1 MITNILHMGDIH
13 LRSKHLD
20 EILRCGRFIV
30 DKGREE
36 VPDLIIIAGD
46 VFDSQVALDSE
57 VVREGIRLLG
67 QLGDIAPM
75 IMVQGTRT
83 HDRDSLRALERL
95 KTTHDTRISFEP
107 ETIVF
112 TGNSFLTIS
121 SRTQQTDNIEIDLKQ
136 KPKLLISTL
145 PAPPRL
151 AGEGSLEEQ
160 SQNIAR
166 HLETI
171 ITGFGASA
179 AEFDCPHVIAGH
191 VSVMGAKISD
201 KQLMLGMDVEL
212 PKGAFA
218 SAKANLICLGHIHF
232 AQRIG
237 DNLFYCGSISRLN
250 YGEDEDK
257 GFWMHKLTWGEKRDP
272 VSQLLR
278 VERKSRFIET
288 PARKMILIDRDL
300 TEGGEL
306 IDQFKGMLTAGDF
319 KDLFIRIRY
328 RIKEKDVHRLGRKEV
343 EEIMSRKDAYE
354 VKIEVEVVPEL
365 RVRCENLV
373 TAGTLR
379 QKIEAMPREEPLS
392 ESVLEKADRLED
404 QNKEEIEAEVMN
416 L

>member
-1 MITNILHMGDIH
+1 MITNILHTGDIH

-30 DKGREE
+30 DKAREE

-46 VFDSQVALDSE
+46 IFDNQVALDSE
-57 VVREGIRLLG
+57 VVREGIGLLG

-75 IMVQGTRT
+75 IIVQGTRT

-95 KTTHDTRISFEP
+95 KTTHETRISFEP
-107 ETIVF
+107 ETILF
-112 TGNSFLTIS
+112 DGEGFNEKASIS
-121 SRTQQTDNIEIDLKQ
+121 ST
-136 KPKLLISTL
+136 KPRVLINTL

-160 SQNIAR
+160 SHNIAR

-212 PKGAFA
+212 PRGAFA
-218 SAKANLICLGHIHF
+218 PAKADLICLAHIHF
-232 AQRIG
+232 AQFIP
-237 DNLFYCGSISRLN
+237 DNIYYCGSTSRLN
-250 YGEDEDK
+250 YGEDEGK

-272 VSQLLR
+272 VSQLLH

-288 PARKMILIDRDL
+288 PARKMILIEKDL
-300 TEGGEL
+300 TAGGEI
-306 IDQFKGMLTAGDF
+306 IDQFKGMLTAVDF
-319 KDLFIRIRY
+319 ADLFIRIRY

-343 EEIMSRKDAYE
+343 EEIMSTKDAYE

-379 QKIEAMPREEPLS
+379 QKIEAMPREEPLP

-416 L
+416 LSTTVS